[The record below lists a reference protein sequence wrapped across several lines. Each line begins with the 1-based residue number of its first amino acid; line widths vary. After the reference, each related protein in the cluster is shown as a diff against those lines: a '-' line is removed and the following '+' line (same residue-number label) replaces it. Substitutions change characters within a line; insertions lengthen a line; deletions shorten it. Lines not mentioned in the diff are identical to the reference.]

1 VSNTVQAL
9 LTKINDLSRQL
20 LSSLDGMPKKPNTA
34 SPQIDTVENLAA
46 SKNSAKQHSS
56 DNNHANAD
64 NTENEIENL
73 MPLMQQRQALI
84 EQLFSEHRPEQIS
97 LAAESLQQMVDLDN
111 ALTHQASNTKQ
122 SFKQQV
128 IALKNSKKVN
138 KSYQKY

>member
-1 VSNTVQAL
+1 MSNTVQAL

-20 LSSLDGMPKKPNTA
+20 LSSLADMPKKPNTA
-34 SPQIDTVENLAA
+34 SPQIDSVKSLAA
-46 SKNSAKQHSS
+46 SKHSAEQGSN
-56 DNNHANAD
+56 DNNIANTD
-64 NTENEIENL
+64 NAVENL

-111 ALTHQASNTKQ
+111 ALTQQASNTKQ

>member
-1 VSNTVQAL
+1 
-9 LTKINDLSRQL
+9 
-20 LSSLDGMPKKPNTA
+20 
-34 SPQIDTVENLAA
+34 
-46 SKNSAKQHSS
+46 
-56 DNNHANAD
+56 
-64 NTENEIENL
+64 
-73 MPLMQQRQALI
+73 MQQRQALI
-84 EQLFSEHRPEQIS
+84 EKLFSEYRPEQIS

>member
-1 VSNTVQAL
+1 MSNTVQAL

-20 LSSLDGMPKKPNTA
+20 LSSLDGMSKKPNTA

-84 EQLFSEHRPEQIS
+84 EKLFSEYRPEQIS